1 MTKHTCWIQTE
12 GDTSLSSVWGDTTV
26 RLRWHLQ
33 EPECHHTWKQNHS
46 HTGSWKLKL
55 DSMFRVS
62 QWKQVTNDKLSLNTK
77 YNQHAPSSE
86 SDTRRKRN
94 TRTRLQLD
102 DGEQIKTWFWGI
114 WSINEQKVHY
124 YLNNWVTYI
133 LKEDFDVEMQMW
145 WTLLFF
151 ESLTD
156 DMILI
161 FSRKRFDIDILTD
174 IHSHFLKFFLQ

>member
-55 DSMFRVS
+55 DSLFRVS
-62 QWKQVTNDKLSLNTK
+62 QWKQVTNDKLSLNSK
-77 YNQHAPSSE
+77 YNQYAASSE

-94 TRTRLQLD
+94 TQTRLQLD

-114 WSINEQKVHY
+114 WFNLHFK
-124 YLNNWVTYI
+124 
-133 LKEDFDVEMQMW
+133 DFDVEMEMW
-145 WTLLFF
+145 WTLFF

-156 DMILI
+156 TDFFSLMILI
-161 FSRKRFDIDILTD
+161 FSRKRFDIDILID
-174 IHSHFLKFFLQ
+174 IHSHS

>member
-102 DGEQIKTWFWGI
+102 DGEQIKSWFWGI

-133 LKEDFDVEMQMW
+133 LKKILMLRCRCDGLCCF
-145 WTLLFF
+145 LRA
-151 ESLTD
+151 SL
-156 DMILI
+156 MILI
-161 FSRKRFDIDILTD
+161 FSRKRFDIDILID
-174 IHSHFLKFFLQ
+174 IHSHS